1 MSRFVDVNN
10 IHVLVKAAVKL
21 FSVRENNLCPS
32 NGKCYAQ
39 INRIAI
45 D

>member
-21 FSVRENNLCPS
+21 FPVRENNFYTS
-32 NGKCYAQ
+32 V
-39 INRIAI
+39 NRIAI